1 MSTERAHRCP
11 ALRQPPLA
19 HQRGIS
25 FIELIIF
32 MVIIGVGLAGIL
44 NAMNLTTRVS
54 ADPLVRKQALMLAEG
69 LMEEVQLARY
79 TFCDATD
86 AQVDSATAP
95 VLGAAGCA
103 TLVENAGNE
112 AGGTR
117 PYDNVNDYVAAYG
130 TPVQAFLS
138 GGKLSDAAGQEIPLP
153 GYTVSLSVKPT
164 GLLGPAG
171 AAVPQSEALA
181 IRIAVYYNN
190 VETVVLDGY
199 RTRYAPN
206 SPP

>member
-1 MSTERAHRCP
+1 MCTERTAIRP
-11 ALRQPPLA
+11 RTLA
-19 HQRGIS
+19 YQRGIS
-25 FIELIIF
+25 FVELIIF

-69 LMEEVQLARY
+69 LMEEVQLARF

-86 AQVDSATAP
+86 EQVDSATSAAI
-95 VLGAAGCA
+95 GAAGCA
-103 TLVENAGNE
+103 TLVENVGNE

-117 PYDNVNDYVAAYG
+117 PFDNVNDYVAAYG
-130 TPVQAFLS
+130 SATEAFLTS
-138 GGKLSDAAGQEIPLP
+138 GKLSDAAGMEIPLP
-153 GYTVSLSVKPT
+153 GYTARLTVTPT
-164 GLLGPAG
+164 SLLGPAG
-171 AAVPQSEALA
+171 AGLPPSEALW
-181 IRIAVYYNN
+181 IRVAVSYNN

>member
-1 MSTERAHRCP
+1 MCTERR
-11 ALRQPPLA
+11 LRPPPLA
-19 HQRGIS
+19 RQRGIS
-25 FIELIIF
+25 FVELIIF

-69 LMEEVQLARY
+69 LMEEVQLARFTY
-79 TFCDATD
+79 CDASD
-86 AQVDSATAP
+86 EQVESASAP
-95 VLGAAGCA
+95 VLGAGGCA

-112 AGGTR
+112 AGASR

-130 TPVQAFLS
+130 TPVQAFLT

-153 GYTVSLSVKPT
+153 GYTVSLTVKQT
-164 GLLGPAG
+164 NLLGPA
-171 AAVPQSEALA
+171 AATVPQSEALA
-181 IRIAVYYNN
+181 IRVAVFYNN
-190 VETVVLDGY
+190 VETVVLEGY

>member
-1 MSTERAHRCP
+1 MCTERARLGLP
-11 ALRQPPLA
+11 TLA
-19 HQRGIS
+19 RQRGIS
-25 FIELIIF
+25 FVELIIF

-44 NAMNLTTRVS
+44 NAMNLTTRIS
-54 ADPLVRKQALMLAEG
+54 ADPLVTKQALMLAEG

-86 AQVDSATAP
+86 EQVDSATAP
-95 VLGAAGCA
+95 LIGPAGCA
-103 TLVENAGNE
+103 ALVENVGNE
-112 AGGTR
+112 AGGAR

-130 TPVQAFLS
+130 TPVQAFLI

-153 GYTVSLSVKPT
+153 GYTVSLTVKPT

-171 AAVPQSEALA
+171 AAVPQTEALA
-181 IRIAVYYNN
+181 IRVAVFYNN
-190 VETVVLDGY
+190 VETVVLEGY
-199 RTRYAPN
+199 RVRYAPN

>member
-1 MSTERAHRCP
+1 MCTEPARLHRP
-11 ALRQPPLA
+11 TLA
-19 HQRGIS
+19 RQRGIS
-25 FIELIIF
+25 FVELIIF

-44 NAMNLTTRVS
+44 NAMNLTTRIS
-54 ADPLVRKQALMLAEG
+54 ADPLVTKQALMLAEG
-69 LMEEVQLARY
+69 LMEEVQLARFTY
-79 TFCDATD
+79 CDATD
-86 AQVDSATAP
+86 ARVDEAKAAA
-95 VLGAAGCA
+95 LGVGNCA

-138 GGKLSDAAGQEIPLP
+138 SGKLSDAAGREIPLP
-153 GYTVSLSVKPT
+153 GYTVMLTVKPT

-171 AAVPQSEALA
+171 ATLPQAEALA
-181 IRIAVYYNN
+181 IRVAVFYNN

-199 RTRYAPN
+199 RVRYAPN